1 MSKHNGFVGRL
12 IGLLRGSASAFLRE
26 REEQS
31 PRAVY
36 ERAIQERVR
45 QYKELKEAVAGIL
58 FMRNKLEAEVG
69 ERRGELARTHEDIRR
84 AVLRSD
90 DTVGLTL
97 IQHKQLL
104 LGETERAERE
114 WTALQREAEEAKG
127 NLLRF
132 REEIRALERERG
144 RTLATLA
151 NARARRRLRE
161 AFDGL
166 SVEADMQALESVRA
180 HVAHMVSEGELEREL
195 GVSDDVAQR
204 IRGLRADAEQEA
216 ARQEL
221 EALKQELRPRT
232 LAARAV
238 TAAPAPAGA
247 SR

>member
-1 MSKHNGFVGRL
+1 MSNRAGFFGRL
-12 IGLLRGSASAFLRE
+12 IGLLQGSASGWMRE

-36 ERAIQERVR
+36 EHAIAERVR

-69 ERRGELARTHEDIRR
+69 DRQLELARTHEDIRR
-84 AVLRSD
+84 AVLCGD
-90 DTVGLTL
+90 DGVGLTL

-151 NARARRRLRE
+151 NARARRRLRQ

-166 SVEADMQALESVRA
+166 AMDADMKALESVRA
-180 HVAHMVSEGELEREL
+180 HVARMASEGELEREL
-195 GVSDDVAQR
+195 GVSDDVGQR
-204 IRGLRADAEQEA
+204 IRALRADAEQEA
-216 ARQEL
+216 ARREL
-221 EALKQELRPRT
+221 ETLKQELRPRT

-238 TAAPAPAGA
+238 AAAPVPVAA
-247 SR
+247 R